1 MLGYALWWGATA
13 IVAPHPAKWLPYSN
27 TWCIKCLY
35 IPEMIDI
42 YVDMPYTKTHDKSFS
57 MSLTG
62 IEVGDHY
69 NKWAITLQSIYFT
82 GPKKNRCT
90 NCGVKSPGTKV
101 EFPWVPHNSHVGWD
115 DYPITSLHLDSGRLG
130 PDGATAHDHPHWIW
144 YPMAMPNYQPSGLRI
159 SDTRGTPVLWIL
171 LVSLNHWISR

>member
-1 MLGYALWWGATA
+1 M
-13 IVAPHPAKWLPYSN
+13 
-27 TWCIKCLY
+27 
-35 IPEMIDI
+35 PEMIDI

-90 NCGVKSPGTKV
+90 NCGVQSPGTKV
-101 EFPWVPHNSHVGWD
+101 EFPWVPHNSHVG
-115 DYPITSLHLDSGRLG
+115 
-130 PDGATAHDHPHWIW
+130 
-144 YPMAMPNYQPSGLRI
+144 
-159 SDTRGTPVLWIL
+159 
-171 LVSLNHWISR
+171 